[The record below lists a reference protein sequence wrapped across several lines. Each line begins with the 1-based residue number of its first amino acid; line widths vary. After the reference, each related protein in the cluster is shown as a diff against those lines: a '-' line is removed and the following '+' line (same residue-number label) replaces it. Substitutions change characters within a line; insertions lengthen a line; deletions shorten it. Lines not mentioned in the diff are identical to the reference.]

1 MFAWIKPL
9 ADEVIELLQLTL
21 ALVVE
26 LTTAATHEE
35 TSI

>member
-9 ADEVIELLQLTL
+9 ADEVIEPLQLTL

-26 LTTAATHEE
+26 LTTDEE